1 MVDDTINSGSQPCFF
16 KLIINNI
23 IKYGEAS
30 QNDQKRVIQVPSV
43 FPVNGE
49 IALLTVFNPT
59 GITSLVRFAMD
70 YEKSRL
76 LTKAPSIFS
85 RFSFTVEDALK
96 KAVCADVSIR

>member
-1 MVDDTINSGSQPCFF
+1 LVPTLFF
-16 KLIINNI
+16 KLISNNII
-23 IKYGEAS
+23 IKYGEVS
-30 QNDQKRVIQVPSV
+30 QNDQKRVIQVSSV

-85 RFSFTVEDALK
+85 RFSFTVEDALT
-96 KAVCADVSIR
+96 KAVCADVSPR